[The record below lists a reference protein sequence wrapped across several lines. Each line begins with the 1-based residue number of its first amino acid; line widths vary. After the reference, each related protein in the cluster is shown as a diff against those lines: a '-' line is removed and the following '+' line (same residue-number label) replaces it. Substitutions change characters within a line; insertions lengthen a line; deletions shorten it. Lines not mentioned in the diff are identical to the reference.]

1 VANLIRPDRPDPE
14 EPTEEDDMPIEF
26 DRGYTRRP
34 WTTLVGDYP
43 GEDVYPVDSFRVE
56 WGPIFHRG
64 RLDGTARI
72 LVVGQDP
79 ATHETICRRI
89 LVGEAGQRVQ
99 GFLAKLGITR
109 SYLMVNA
116 FLYSVYGQGGGTR
129 HIDDPRIA
137 EYRNRWI
144 SAAVRTNS
152 LDAIVTLGGLAATA
166 VQMWAEGDPR
176 GRDSTVPIVAMIHPT
191 YPDSASASGRITKV
205 AAFEKLCVDWNRALD
220 TLSPLVTPDEARPLV
235 PYGTTITDDEKVA
248 VPAADLPAG
257 TPRFMVDSART
268 WAARLGDTTDAK
280 RGSITVTVP
289 KGFRDWPVI
298 PG

>member
-1 VANLIRPDRPDPE
+1 
-14 EPTEEDDMPIEF
+14 MPIEF